1 MIEFPYFNK
10 WYCYAKC
17 QWWSSFPCSVFL
29 KSGFMYVY
37 AKLFPLISVFCYS
50 LPRFCTVSISCSLQ
64 GLILLSSVHLSVCHA
79 SVCLSDEADG
89 TCVPCGC
96 FHFCFLYEYS
106 LPIHCLPS
114 WVISPS
120 FHYSVIVC
128 TMPTFLKLFFF
139 GIFILHVYLIQHIP
153 LLGCFPLFPSCKR
166 TPWYRNVICFR
177 PQL

>member
-1 MIEFPYFNK
+1 MVLLHQVPVMEFIPLQ
-10 WYCYAKC
+10 CY
-17 QWWSSFPCSVFL
+17 FL

-50 LPRFCTVSISCSLQ
+50 MPRFCAVSISCSLQ

-96 FHFCFLYEYS
+96 FYFCFLYEYS

-120 FHYSVIVC
+120 FHYSVKVC
-128 TMPTFLKLFFF
+128 TMPTFLV
-139 GIFILHVYLIQHIP
+139 IFLWYLHSACVLDTAHSSTW
-153 LLGCFPLFPSCKR
+153 LFPFVS
-166 TPWYRNVICFR
+166 I
-177 PQL
+177 L